1 MLQEGVTLIEALV
14 TLGIVSVALAVG
26 VPAVRDI
33 VATNRMSSAVNDI
46 VTSLHISRNE
56 AVKRAEQTVLC
67 ASTNWSLPSAQC
79 EDVNLAEGW
88 IVFTDDNPRNGARDA
103 AEIVVFAHQPLGQ
116 GITLTVGEPGS
127 ILGPRHSDDRRTGGH
142 RILAVRRARQPRVR
156 RRHGRAQDQHDG
168 NRPPAGR
175 RHACGSQ
182 LLRPIDQ
189 ASTYE

>member
-1 MLQEGVTLIEALV
+1 MRKMLQEGVTLIEALV

-67 ASTNWSLPSAQC
+67 ASTQWSLPAAQC

-116 GITLTVGEPGS
+116 GITLTSENLVRFSDLGIPTIDAPGD
-127 ILGPRHSDDRRTGGH
+127 IEFLLCDER
-142 RILAVRRARQPRVR
+142 
-156 RRHGRAQDQHDG
+156 G
-168 NRPPAGR
+168 NRVSGDVTAGR
-175 RHACGSQ
+175 KINMTATG
-182 LLRPIDQ
+182 RPQ
-189 ASTYE
+189 VVATLAEVNC